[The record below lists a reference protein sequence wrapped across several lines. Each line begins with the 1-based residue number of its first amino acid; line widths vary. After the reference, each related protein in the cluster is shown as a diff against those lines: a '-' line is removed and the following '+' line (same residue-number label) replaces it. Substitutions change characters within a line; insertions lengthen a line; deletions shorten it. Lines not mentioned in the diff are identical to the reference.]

1 MTDVRHNPPQVTI
14 RPQQQ
19 PSAIPAPQPAHPA
32 YFNNIRQWS
41 TSVTPPPTNGRTNP
55 TRTRTRP
62 TRGSTLVHTTHP
74 PASPTTIQPP
84 MPLASASTLTA
95 AIEVPLN
102 TVQTPIA
109 TATQALH
116 STYASRLRTG
126 TTLLVQ
132 PILASSST
140 TALNTRSTRR
150 GGAVNYADPGSG
162 DEFPDAGALDSDDSD
177 FVASGGTRSA
187 IRASRLSNKAPAGA
201 SVFRAGSSTPTV
213 LPSQSQQRTDLDQ
226 SYLGLVPPSRYISAK
241 PVAPTKHEY
250 FPPEALE
257 TQAKKP
263 TNLVP
268 IRVEFETDTHRIRD
282 CFVWNLNEELIKP
295 EAFARTFCTD
305 LDIPSNPWVETIAN
319 QIRAQLEEHEGVPAV
334 DLGSEPEID
343 NETGDQVVEEVG
355 ECRVILSIDVQ
366 IATYHLTDHI
376 EWDLLSPLTPE
387 AFASKLCSELGL
399 SGEAVPLIAHAIHE
413 ELVKH
418 KRDALEW
425 GVLGGESKDNA
436 EDLATD
442 KPRDKSGLSLM
453 KDKTGLGLG
462 WGRAPKDGRGPKP
475 LRSVW
480 RDWAEAEEFRTRF
493 EVLTAE
499 EVERRE
505 IERERASR

>member
-1 MTDVRHNPPQVTI
+1 MVFLQ
-14 RPQQQ
+14 
-19 PSAIPAPQPAHPA
+19 A

-250 FPPEALE
+250 L
-257 TQAKKP
+257 
-263 TNLVP
+263 
-268 IRVEFETDTHRIRD
+268 
-282 CFVWNLNEELIKP
+282 
-295 EAFARTFCTD
+295 
-305 LDIPSNPWVETIAN
+305 
-319 QIRAQLEEHEGVPAV
+319 
-334 DLGSEPEID
+334 
-343 NETGDQVVEEVG
+343 
-355 ECRVILSIDVQ
+355 
-366 IATYHLTDHI
+366 
-376 EWDLLSPLTPE
+376 
-387 AFASKLCSELGL
+387 
-399 SGEAVPLIAHAIHE
+399 
-413 ELVKH
+413 
-418 KRDALEW
+418 
-425 GVLGGESKDNA
+425 
-436 EDLATD
+436 
-442 KPRDKSGLSLM
+442 
-453 KDKTGLGLG
+453 
-462 WGRAPKDGRGPKP
+462 
-475 LRSVW
+475 
-480 RDWAEAEEFRTRF
+480 
-493 EVLTAE
+493 
-499 EVERRE
+499 
-505 IERERASR
+505 